1 MTPAKAFSCEFC
13 EVFKN
18 TYFVEYLQM
27 AASELVRYYVHIF
40 LFEVHLEEEEEYK
53 NYLRIT
59 PESFNKL
66 FVPVKHDITK

>member
-27 AASELVRYYVHIF
+27 AGSELVRYYVHIF

-59 PESFNKL
+59 PVCFDKL
-66 FVPVKHDITK
+66 FVLVKDNIAK

>member
-1 MTPAKAFSCEFC
+1 
-13 EVFKN
+13 
-18 TYFVEYLQM
+18 M

-59 PESFNKL
+59 PVRFDKL
-66 FVPVKHDITK
+66 FVLVKDNIAK